1 MTYRPLIDRF
11 GSKIRGKTIQR
22 PSNSGESLGTIG
34 LKPGGMRNPMSA
46 THASAHHP
54 ADDYELSTDRGVLL
68 SSLRA
73 RGDGFE
79 QLQDPE
85 DNPSHVSSDLVQTSD
100 NGIVKTIN
108 IRMSW
113 EMVKGL

>member
-11 GSKIRGKTIQR
+11 GTKIRAKTVQR
-22 PSNSGESLGTIG
+22 PTTSGASLATIG
-34 LKPGGMRNPMSA
+34 SKSGGIRHSKSA
-46 THASAHHP
+46 AHASVHHS
-54 ADDYELSTDRGVLL
+54 ADDYELGTDRGVLL

-79 QLQDPE
+79 QLPDPE
-85 DNPSHVSSDLVQTSD
+85 DKPSYVDPGSVQTSD
-100 NGIVKTIN
+100 GGIVKTIN

-113 EMVKGL
+113 EQVGRK